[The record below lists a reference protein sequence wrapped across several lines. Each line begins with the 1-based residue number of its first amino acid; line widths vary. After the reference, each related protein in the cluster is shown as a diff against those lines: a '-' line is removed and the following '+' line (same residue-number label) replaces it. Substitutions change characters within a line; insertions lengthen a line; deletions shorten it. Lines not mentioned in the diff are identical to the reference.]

1 MKNICFFR
9 LSYEIVSLI
18 FNLRQVSLA
27 LGIKKIYQLHD
38 NLIIT
43 ITIKHMKVTIQS
55 YKQAET

>member
-27 LGIKKIYQLHD
+27 LDIKKIYQLHD
-38 NLIIT
+38 NLITT

-55 YKQAET
+55 YK